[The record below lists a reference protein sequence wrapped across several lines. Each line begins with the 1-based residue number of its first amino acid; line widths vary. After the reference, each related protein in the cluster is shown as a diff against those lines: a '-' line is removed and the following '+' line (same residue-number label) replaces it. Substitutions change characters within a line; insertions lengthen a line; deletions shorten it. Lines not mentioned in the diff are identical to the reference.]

1 MISTGFRFLKRN
13 WKEVLIVVCLLMVMG
28 KMRADYNR
36 LEEVHETMR
45 TSLQDQI
52 TGLQE
57 IHDEELRQ
65 RDAALRTYKEELEK
79 LQRNY
84 EVNLETIRS
93 ERESKLLFCFSA
105 IENGRIDCRQSRSQA
120 MGRASDKVGGLFQS
134 RREERV

>member
-1 MISTGFRFLKRN
+1 MISTAFRFLKRN

-93 ERESKLLFCFSA
+93 ERDRKYQEYLHDFIKDPEQLAKDIEELFGF
-105 IENGRIDCRQSRSQA
+105 EY
-120 MGRASDKVGGLFQS
+120 V
-134 RREERV
+134 E

>member
-1 MISTGFRFLKRN
+1 MISTAFRFLKRN

-79 LQRNY
+79 LQRSY

-93 ERESKLLFCFSA
+93 ERDRKYQEYLHDFIKDPEQLAKDIEELFGF
-105 IENGRIDCRQSRSQA
+105 EY
-120 MGRASDKVGGLFQS
+120 V
-134 RREERV
+134 E

>member
-1 MISTGFRFLKRN
+1 MIRTGFRFLQEN
-13 WKEVLIVVCLLMVMG
+13 WKEVLVISCLLMVML
-28 KMRADYNR
+28 KMRTDYNR

-79 LQRNY
+79 LQRSY

-93 ERESKLLFCFSA
+93 ERDRKYQEYLHDFIKDPEQLAKDIEELFGF
-105 IENGRIDCRQSRSQA
+105 EY
-120 MGRASDKVGGLFQS
+120 V
-134 RREERV
+134 E

>member
-1 MISTGFRFLKRN
+1 MIRTGFRFLQEN
-13 WKEVLIVVCLLMVMG
+13 WKEVLVISCLLMVML
-28 KMRADYNR
+28 KMRTDYNR

-52 TGLQE
+52 AGLQD

-79 LQRNY
+79 LQRSY

-93 ERESKLLFCFSA
+93 ERDRKYQEYLHDFIKDPEQLAKDIEELFGF
-105 IENGRIDCRQSRSQA
+105 EY
-120 MGRASDKVGGLFQS
+120 V
-134 RREERV
+134 E

>member
-1 MISTGFRFLKRN
+1 MISIAFRFLKRN

-79 LQRNY
+79 LQRSY

-93 ERESKLLFCFSA
+93 ERDRKYQEYLHDFIKDPEQLAKDIEELFGF
-105 IENGRIDCRQSRSQA
+105 EY
-120 MGRASDKVGGLFQS
+120 V
-134 RREERV
+134 E

>member
-1 MISTGFRFLKRN
+1 MISTVFGFLRKN
-13 WKEVLIVVCLLMVMG
+13 WKETLMVLCLLMVMG
-28 KMRADYNR
+28 KMRSDYRR

-45 TSLQDQI
+45 SSLQEQI
-52 TGLQE
+52 AGLQE

-93 ERESKLLFCFSA
+93 ARDKKYQEYLHDFIKDPEQLAKDIEELFGF
-105 IENGRIDCRQSRSQA
+105 EY
-120 MGRASDKVGGLFQS
+120 V
-134 RREERV
+134 E

>member
-1 MISTGFRFLKRN
+1 MISIAFRFLKRN
-13 WKEVLIVVCLLMVMG
+13 WKEVLIVACLLMVMG

-79 LQRNY
+79 LQRSY

-93 ERESKLLFCFSA
+93 ERDRKYQEYLHDFIKDPEQLAKDIEELFGF
-105 IENGRIDCRQSRSQA
+105 EY
-120 MGRASDKVGGLFQS
+120 V
-134 RREERV
+134 E

>member
-1 MISTGFRFLKRN
+1 MISTAFRFLKRN
-13 WKEVLIVVCLLMVMG
+13 WKEVLIVACLLMVMG

-79 LQRNY
+79 LQRSY

-93 ERESKLLFCFSA
+93 ERDRKYQEYLHDFIKDPEQLAKDIEELFGF
-105 IENGRIDCRQSRSQA
+105 EY
-120 MGRASDKVGGLFQS
+120 V
-134 RREERV
+134 E